1 MHLSAEGEV
10 GLSYLGTDPPSN
22 TVASEAKELNY
33 EAMDEE
39 HRRLL
44 QTIREASSGSKPE
57 PADGIT
63 LRAQVPT
70 AGEQVPKHEQEES
83 GGATTM
89 VTVRL
94 FVSYSGPASVES
106 VTLTA
111 TCTPPLFLTT
121 DAVTLPSLVGLG
133 LGLGP
138 ALALALVALTL
149 ALTLALP

>member
-1 MHLSAEGEV
+1 MIYADLELVWAARLPSPAMAVRVGTFAHTPGLLAHLSAEGEV
-10 GLSYLGTDPPSN
+10 GLSYLGTDPPTN
-22 TVASEAKELNY
+22 TVATEAKELNY

-70 AGEQVPKHEQEES
+70 AGEEVAKQEQEES
-83 GGATTM
+83 GGAVTM

-111 TCTPPLFLTT
+111 
-121 DAVTLPSLVGLG
+121 
-133 LGLGP
+133 
-138 ALALALVALTL
+138 
-149 ALTLALP
+149 

>member
-22 TVASEAKELNY
+22 TVATLTRTLTLTLALTKPNPSPSPSPTTSPSPAPNPNPTQVASEAKELNY

-63 LRAQVPT
+63 LRAQVP
-70 AGEQVPKHEQEES
+70 
-83 GGATTM
+83 
-89 VTVRL
+89 
-94 FVSYSGPASVES
+94 
-106 VTLTA
+106 
-111 TCTPPLFLTT
+111 
-121 DAVTLPSLVGLG
+121 
-133 LGLGP
+133 
-138 ALALALVALTL
+138 
-149 ALTLALP
+149 

>member
-1 MHLSAEGEV
+1 M
-10 GLSYLGTDPPSN
+10 
-22 TVASEAKELNY
+22 
-33 EAMDEE
+33 
-39 HRRLL
+39 
-44 QTIREASSGSKPE
+44 
-57 PADGIT
+57 
-63 LRAQVPT
+63 
-70 AGEQVPKHEQEES
+70 
-83 GGATTM
+83 
-89 VTVRL
+89 RL

-149 ALTLALP
+149 ALTVAPTLAR